1 MTRDSYKIL
10 AEKYLEVEV
19 ASDGTHHSTHNVE
32 MARTKANQ
40 AAEVAPELFNILQK
54 MDPSEPLHAW
64 MVTHVTQAADML
76 QDVLAKLKVE
86 NLEPST
92 IPVKEGDFETPD
104 GSGEGNDIGYTMG
117 PGDNVEGAL

>member
-40 AAEVAPELFNILQK
+40 ASEVAPELFALLQN
-54 MDPSEPLHAW
+54 MDPDEPLQAW
-64 MVTHVTQAADML
+64 MVTHITQAADML
-76 QDVLAKLKVE
+76 QDVLAVVKADS
-86 NLEPST
+86 LEPNN

-117 PGDNVEGAL
+117 PGDNVNGAL